1 MKHLVLTGLATL
13 LLTTAAQAQTQSISA
28 EIGTNGITATAT
40 RLEGVASPTPEDLFA
55 LGALHFLGT
64 IEGALQA
71 RWQTGVSDS
80 MVFLP
85 IMRLPIPE
93 NPNPAPLD
101 PAFITSIFTDIAAD
115 MDAARAPLAAI
126 PAGTDF
132 GVEIAF
138 ADIWFDIN
146 ANDSR
151 DPGED
156 MAETLG
162 PILMGWQWDSRDPA
176 TPLPTVRFDAAD
188 AAWLMAYTHLL
199 AGISETI
206 VAYSP
211 TDAITRMQDTRT
223 ALGLAPGVTNF
234 EYYGMDEAAD
244 AISIVIGALD
254 QQPDAARLA
263 SAHAHFLQ
271 MIAENRRFWGMVVQE
286 TDNAQEWI
294 PNDAQ
299 QSALGIPLPPGTGP
313 MWMAVLSDGE
323 ALLNGK
329 ALIPYWRS
337 PEGTGINLQRMFT
350 EPAPVDL
357 IGWFQ
362 GYAAVPYLEQGRTV
376 SGDSWRSF
384 EQMLDGDALLFTVFL
399 N

>member
-1 MKHLVLTGLATL
+1 MKHICLAGLSTL
-13 LLTTAAQAQTQSISA
+13 LLASAVQAQSLSS
-28 EIGTNGITATAT
+28 EIGTTGITATAT
-40 RLEGVASPTPEDLFA
+40 RLEAIADPAPEDLFA
-55 LGALHFLGT
+55 LGALRFLGT
-64 IEGALQA
+64 LEATLQA
-71 RWQTGVSDS
+71 RWRAGVSDN
-80 MVFLP
+80 MMFLP
-85 IMRLPIPE
+85 VMRLPIPE
-93 NPNPAPLD
+93 NPSPQPLD
-101 PAFITSIFTDIAAD
+101 PALITTLFADISAR

-126 PAGTDF
+126 PAGADF
-132 GVEIAF
+132 AVDIAF

-146 ANDSR
+146 ANGTR
-151 DPGED
+151 DTDED
-156 MAETLG
+156 MATTLG
-162 PILMGWQWDSRDPA
+162 PILMGWQWGARDPA

-199 AGISETI
+199 AGISDTV

-211 TDAITRMQDTRT
+211 TDAIRRMQDTRA
-223 ALGLAPGVTNF
+223 ALGITPGVTNL

-244 AISIVIGALD
+244 AVSIVIGALD

-271 MIAENRRFWGMVVQE
+271 MIAENRRFWGLVVQE
-286 TDNAQEWI
+286 TDNAREWL

-299 QSALGIPLPPGTGP
+299 QSALGLTLPPGTGE
-313 MWMAVLSDGE
+313 MWMAVLSDAE

-329 ALIPYWRS
+329 ALVPYWRAAD
-337 PEGTGINLQRMFT
+337 GTGVNLARMFT

-362 GYAAVPYLEQGRTV
+362 GYAAVPYLEDGRTV
-376 SGDSWRSF
+376 SGDSWMAF
-384 EQMLDGDALLFTVFL
+384 EQMLAGDALLFSVFL